1 MNCMC
6 DLTQF
11 VVSILVS
18 DATSENLAKLFMEQV
33 VFTFGMVAIVVVNT
47 DSKFLSLFKYM
58 CLKLDFMFWPLARGN
73 HKGLSIEKYH
83 RF

>member
-1 MNCMC
+1 MC

-33 VFTFGMVAIVVVNT
+33 VFTFGMVAVVVVDA
-47 DSKFLSLFKYM
+47 DSKFLSLFKDM
-58 CLKLDFMFWPLARGN
+58 CLKLDFIFWPLARGN
-73 HKGLSIEKYH
+73 YKGLSIEKNR
-83 RF
+83 RFF